1 MMYIE
6 IEREV
11 VMPFVKDHPTNT
23 TEKSIALRE
32 IRRTDMSRYVDICR
46 VLAKDDFK
54 EEFDTVPLEY
64 VYDLADNG
72 PTPEETMFTTEINT
86 AVNYAMLSL
95 KPREERVLRRRFGIG
110 VDIDTF
116 AEIGRELRVTGT
128 RIRDIETKALRKL
141 ECFLKKNKF
150 EKSVA

>member
-1 MMYIE
+1 
-6 IEREV
+6 
-11 VMPFVKDHPTNT
+11 MPFVKDHPTNT

-54 EEFDTVPLEY
+54 EEKDYRRLTGFDTVPLEY

>member
-1 MMYIE
+1 
-6 IEREV
+6 
-11 VMPFVKDHPTNT
+11 MPFVKDHPTNT

-54 EEFDTVPLEY
+54 EEKDYRRLTGFDTVPLEY

-72 PTPEETMFTTEINT
+72 PTPEDSAILSELKTVAT
-86 AVNYAMLSL
+86 VMLGTL

-128 RIRDIETKALRKL
+128 RIRDIETQALNKL
-141 ECFLKKNKF
+141 KRSLN
-150 EKSVA
+150 

>member
-1 MMYIE
+1 
-6 IEREV
+6 
-11 VMPFVKDHPTNT
+11 MPFVKDHPTNT

-54 EEFDTVPLEY
+54 EEFETVPLEY

-72 PTPEETMFTTEINT
+72 PTPEDSAILSELKTGVTT
-86 AVNYAMLSL
+86 VLGRLS
-95 KPREERVLRRRFGIG
+95 PREERVLRRRFGIG